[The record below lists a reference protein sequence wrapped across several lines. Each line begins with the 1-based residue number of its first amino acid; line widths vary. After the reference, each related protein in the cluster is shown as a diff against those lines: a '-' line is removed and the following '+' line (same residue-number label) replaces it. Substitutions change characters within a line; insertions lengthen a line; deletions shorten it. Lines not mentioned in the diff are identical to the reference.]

1 MLQAENL
8 GVWRGFNCL
17 FQELCWAVPEGSALL
32 VRGPNGAGKT
42 TLLRIIVGLSDAES
56 GRLLWHGAPLPE
68 TRPCGGAWFAWQGH
82 LPGLKREL
90 TAAQNLHCAARLV
103 GYASAGIGQVA
114 ARLGLADRLDLE
126 VRQLSAGQQRR
137 LALARLLM
145 TRAPIWVLDEPFTNL
160 DTAGR
165 ELLESLLSAHLA
177 QGGIAIIA
185 AHHELGAKVG
195 PVVRLQLGE
204 QP

>member
-1 MLQAENL
+1 MLQADNL
-8 GVWRGFNCL
+8 SVWRGFNCL
-17 FQELCWAVPEGSALL
+17 FQDLCWAVPEGSALL

-42 TLLRIIVGLSDAES
+42 TLLRIIVGLSEAES

-68 TRPCGGAWFAWQGH
+68 TRPDGGPWFAWQGH

-90 TAAQNLHCAARLV
+90 TAAQNLVCAARL
-103 GYASAGIGQVA
+103 AGFAAAGVDAVA
-114 ARLGLADRLDLE
+114 ARLGLANRLDLE

-145 TRAPIWVLDEPFTNL
+145 TSAPVWVLDEPFTNL
-160 DTAGR
+160 DAAGR
-165 ELLESLLSAHLA
+165 ELLESLLASHLGR
-177 QGGIAIIA
+177 GGIAIIA
-185 AHHELGAKVG
+185 AHHELGGRVG

-204 QP
+204 PS